1 MFKHYSFKQKARM
14 VINLTF
20 YILFAIMVIYAAVH
34 AKGDISS
41 ILFVL
46 LGIVCL
52 VFGSYSEYLKLL
64 YNEALWYLNF
74 KLDTRKAK
82 ELYENLCE
90 KDILGMYKNDR
101 ALFDVMVAVEENDGH
116 RALKI
121 IEENEQKFG
130 SNVETLLI
138 RLYYEMRACLLAGK
152 DKKINEIYNDVR
164 NIEKMKK
171 RPKIFQY
178 DELDGIYE
186 RARKNRFAAFE
197 HFQKVNMAY
206 MNPKETKFIL
216 ENLVLLSPAE
226 QKAKYQEDLDK
237 LLKAIDESK

>member
-152 DKKINEIYNDVR
+152 DKKINEIYNDVGTS
-164 NIEKMKK
+164 K
-171 RPKIFQY
+171 R
-178 DELDGIYE
+178 
-186 RARKNRFAAFE
+186 
-197 HFQKVNMAY
+197 
-206 MNPKETKFIL
+206 
-216 ENLVLLSPAE
+216 
-226 QKAKYQEDLDK
+226 
-237 LLKAIDESK
+237 